1 MLSSGRSAAFNN
13 DARGRVYVH
22 IALEEGR
29 AGIQAISGFFVVK
42 RVFNPNFLQ
51 KARADLKAYELKKKK
66 KIRIGDQLVFLPKH
80 MKKNLP
86 CG

>member
-66 KIRIGDQLVFLPKH
+66 KRLELETSLFFSQ
-80 MKKNLP
+80 NT
-86 CG
+86 